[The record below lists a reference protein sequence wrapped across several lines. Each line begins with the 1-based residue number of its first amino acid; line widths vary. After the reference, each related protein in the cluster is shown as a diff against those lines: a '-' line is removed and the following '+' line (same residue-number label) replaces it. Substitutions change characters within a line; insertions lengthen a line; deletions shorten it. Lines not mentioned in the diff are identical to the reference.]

1 MLNLFT
7 FAVVLLP
14 VFSSVTNTFSRM
26 LTPYMYCQS
35 LLLTLV
41 IFSLSSDVRKFWCFV
56 LFIAM
61 MAVQLYMKLF
71 VDYGG
76 EAYLPF
82 GTIL

>member
-41 IFSLSSDVRKFWCFV
+41 IFSLSSDVRTFWCFA

>member
-26 LTPYMYCQS
+26 LTPYM
-35 LLLTLV
+35 
-41 IFSLSSDVRKFWCFV
+41 
-56 LFIAM
+56 
-61 MAVQLYMKLF
+61 KLF

>member
-41 IFSLSSDVRKFWCFV
+41 IFSLSSDVRKVWCFA
-56 LFIAM
+56 LFIAI
-61 MAVQLYMKLF
+61 QLYMKLF

>member
-41 IFSLSSDVRKFWCFV
+41 IFSLSSDVRKF
-56 LFIAM
+56 
-61 MAVQLYMKLF
+61 
-71 VDYGG
+71 
-76 EAYLPF
+76 
-82 GTIL
+82 

>member
-41 IFSLSSDVRKFWCFV
+41 IFSLSSDVRKFWCFAY
-56 LFIAM
+56 IYSNDGEI
-61 MAVQLYMKLF
+61 QLYIWNRWWY
-71 VDYGG
+71 YGG
-76 EAYLPF
+76 
-82 GTIL
+82 